1 MTRKPLNRSKLGN
14 ISGAL
19 DSRPAPTPPEEL
31 VEQGKDWINMNFKA
45 ERSHR
50 QHWKV
55 EAAKRGEDL
64 SSVIRDCLAQRYGL
78 PKGE

>member
-1 MTRKPLNRSKLGN
+1 VTRKPINRQKLGN
-14 ISGAL
+14 IGGAL
-19 DSRPAPTPPEEL
+19 DSSPAQAVPEPLPE
-31 VEQGKDWINMNFKA
+31 GKDWINMNFKA

-64 SSVIRDCLAQRYGL
+64 SSVIRDYLASRYGL
-78 PKGE
+78 PDRGE